1 MHILSPETIFRVGLA
16 LIALFVIWT
25 ILKAVLKLTLRLF
38 SWGCL
43 ALGVLVGLAWLTGL
57 LT

>member
-1 MHILSPETIFRVGLA
+1 MDVLNPETLFRVGLA

-25 ILKAVLKLTLRLF
+25 ILKAVLKFTLRLF

-43 ALGVLVGLAWLTGL
+43 ALGVLVGLAWLTGI